1 MQGYGDLE
9 ESGQH
14 NTPKGAQETSRMD
27 PREMAIQELPDKGF
41 KIIVLKMLRE
51 LQENIVKQFS
61 EIRSKNTRTKW
72 KEVENIKIRK

>member
-27 PREMAIQELPDKGF
+27 PREMAIQELPGKGF
-41 KIIVLKMLRE
+41 KIIILKMLRE
-51 LQENIVKQFS
+51 LQENIVKQFN
-61 EIRSKNTRTKW
+61 EIRSKNNKNEMERG
-72 KEVENIKIRK
+72 RKYKN